1 MQCSLSDRCMI
12 RWANMR
18 FRLVDSLTAS
28 DRICVKSNKCKVGLE
43 ELADS
48 QCDVLRVVAC
58 APQKD
63 PARLPAC

>member
-1 MQCSLSDRCMI
+1 
-12 RWANMR
+12 MR